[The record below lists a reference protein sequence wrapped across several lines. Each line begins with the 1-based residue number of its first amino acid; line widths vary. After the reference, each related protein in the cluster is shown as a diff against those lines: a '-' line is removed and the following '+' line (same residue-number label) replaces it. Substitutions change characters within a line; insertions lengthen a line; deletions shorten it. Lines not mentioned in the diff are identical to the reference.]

1 MTTKPVVRDAIR
13 SDLKALV
20 ELEESCFT
28 SDRVSRRSFSHL
40 IKAEHSRVL
49 VLSEDGSK
57 PDALLGYMILLFRTG
72 TNLCRLYSIAISAHA
87 RGRGLSR
94 HLMQHAEEV
103 AREQGAAFMRL
114 EVSLNNETA
123 LQLYNRLGYH
133 RIAKL
138 TEYYE
143 DGSDGWRME
152 KRIRTASRPLEHT
165 PYYAQTTPF
174 SCGPSSLLMAMASL
188 NKDYSANRTDELTI
202 WRESTT
208 VYMTSGHGGCSPVGL
223 AVSAK
228 RRGFNV
234 ELYLSSDETPF
245 IDSVRDN
252 EKRSVIEQVH
262 NDYLS
267 ELAAL
272 GVKPRIETLSSEQLV
287 AQLKQGR
294 VALCLISTWRLNR
307 NKAPHWVL
315 ATGADD
321 RFIYFS
327 DPDVDDAPWHSEADY
342 IDTPIGQDQYQKM
355 ARYGRSR
362 FSATLILSR

>member
-1 MTTKPVVRDAIR
+1 MTTQFVVRDAVR
-13 SDLKALV
+13 TDLKTLV
-20 ELEESCFT
+20 ELEDSCFK
-28 SDRVSRRSFSHL
+28 SDRISRRSFIHL
-40 IKAEHSRVL
+40 LKAEHSRVT
-49 VLSEDGSK
+49 VLSEAGAL
-57 PDALLGYMILLFRTG
+57 PETLLGYMILLFRTG
-72 TNLCRLYSIAISAHA
+72 TNLCRLYSLAIAPHA
-87 RGRGLSR
+87 RGKGLSR
-94 HLMQHAEEV
+94 LLMQQAEEV
-103 AREQGAAFMRL
+103 ARDQGAAFMRL
-114 EVSLNNETA
+114 EVSLNNQAA
-123 LQLYNRLGYH
+123 LQLYTKLGYH

-138 TEYYE
+138 TAYYE

-152 KRIRTASRPLEHT
+152 KRIRKASRPLEHT

-188 NKDYSANRTDELTI
+188 DKSYSANRTDELRI

-223 AVSAK
+223 ALSAK

-234 ELYLSSDETPF
+234 DLYLSSQETPF
-245 IDSVRDN
+245 VDSVRDN

-262 NDYLS
+262 KDYLA
-267 ELAAL
+267 ELLLL
-272 GVKPRIETLSSEQLV
+272 GVEPLIETLSSDQLV
-287 AQLKQGR
+287 VELKQGK

-327 DPDVDDAPWHSEADY
+327 DPDTDDTPWQSEADY
-342 IDTPIGQDQYQKM
+342 IDTPIGQEQYQKM

-362 FSATLILSR
+362 FSATLIISR